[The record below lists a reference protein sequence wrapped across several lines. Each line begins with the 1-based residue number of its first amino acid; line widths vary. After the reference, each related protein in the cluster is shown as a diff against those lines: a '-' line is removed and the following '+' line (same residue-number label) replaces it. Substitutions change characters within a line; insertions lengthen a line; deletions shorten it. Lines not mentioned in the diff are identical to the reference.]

1 MVALAG
7 VREIE
12 QGLAHRLESD
22 RLAVQLFGAGER
34 QPLDVGALA
43 RAVRPQAEQRA
54 DVLDREAEIAR
65 VGDEAQAVDVG
76 LRIVAIAAVAARRRR
91 DQADLLVMA
100 DHPLRDRARLRGLAD
115 IPRFTAFGRNAL
127 SNKIERPAGRES
139 WIQYV

>member
-1 MVALAG
+1 M
-7 VREIE
+7 RI
-12 QGLAHRLESD
+12 SD
-22 RLAVQLFGAGER
+22 WSSDVCSSDL
-34 QPLDVGALA
+34 VGALA

-115 IPRFTAFGRNAL
+115 IHSFTALSRNAL
-127 SNKIERPAGRES
+127 STTVNEDNAIAAPATIGERRMPATG
-139 WIQYV
+139 